1 MYDLEHCILYPA
13 VKDGDNLLSETGDE
27 RHIGTLG
34 PILWDKNGEK
44 HVALTAGHSLQ
55 PCQTD
60 VFIRK
65 SFEPDDAVEV
75 FVVSRGSVRV
85 PIDRPTGLQDIT
97 EEEHY
102 SRLFVR
108 IREPANFMDDY
119 YALLV
124 PSTVIVDTISRNTNF
139 YAYDPDASALTAD
152 EISDPLTEDRFSALT
167 RALKE
172 CLVRVFKLGASIS
185 LTMGIL
191 SAVQRS
197 APPALYE
204 SISKKYISNVKFW
217 WRHQCCQPS
226 RPSWARTERRRL
238 FEAGL
243 GRTEGRPST
252 EKS

>member
-1 MYDLEHCILYPA
+1 LARIESISWGADSAVAVYRLPQPPKLPNWLNFPGLQLKPYMKMYDLEHCILYPA

-55 PCQTD
+55 PCQTE

-75 FVVSRGSVRV
+75 FAVSRGSVRV

-102 SRLFVR
+102 SRPFVR

-139 YAYDPDASALTAD
+139 
-152 EISDPLTEDRFSALT
+152 
-167 RALKE
+167 
-172 CLVRVFKLGASIS
+172 
-185 LTMGIL
+185 
-191 SAVQRS
+191 
-197 APPALYE
+197 
-204 SISKKYISNVKFW
+204 
-217 WRHQCCQPS
+217 
-226 RPSWARTERRRL
+226 
-238 FEAGL
+238 
-243 GRTEGRPST
+243 
-252 EKS
+252 